1 MCVFC
6 VCSGQTGRG
15 SAVRVVLL
23 LQLTAR
29 GTKCSSVRR
38 FFFIIVNVFESRH
51 VLVLPVLLT
60 LAVFLSDAPSY
71 LLTDAPLGPL
81 SSRSRVTVEPE
92 LDTSLHEHITT
103 PTTPNYDEK
112 SEYSL
117 WCFSF

>member
-1 MCVFC
+1 MCSVCVLVRRDAVLQYVLFC
-6 VCSGQTGRG
+6 C
-15 SAVRVVLL
+15 
-23 LQLTAR
+23 
-29 GTKCSSVRR
+29 CSSQPGDKV
-38 FFFIIVNVFESRH
+38 FVVCTKVFFIIVNVFESRH

-117 WCFSF
+117 WYFSF